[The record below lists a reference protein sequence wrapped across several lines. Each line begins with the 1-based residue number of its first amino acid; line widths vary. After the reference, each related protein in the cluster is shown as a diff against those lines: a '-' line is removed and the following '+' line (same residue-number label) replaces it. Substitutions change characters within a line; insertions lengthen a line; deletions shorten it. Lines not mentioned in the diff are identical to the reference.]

1 MNRARLV
8 TGIFALAIIT
18 VILIHSIRSDRD
30 RSPYLQALPSLQRI
44 VVPSGSY
51 LNLKIVGSVLQNAE
65 MGETF
70 EALIAERVLVG
81 GQLAI
86 PENTRATLQ
95 IENVQKRNGDAVDVT
110 VKATELIFTDQKVSI
125 DTLPFVAT
133 MRPMSAFNLMM
144 RSAGGLI
151 SAAVGAARRA
161 ADQGNPIGVDAF
173 EGLAAGST
181 PEHNPFA
188 LLRLQTAEPIDL
200 TGIRW

>member
-1 MNRARLV
+1 MNRSRIL
-8 TGIFALAIIT
+8 TGIFAVAIIT
-18 VILIHSIRSDRD
+18 VISIHSIRSDRD
-30 RSPYLQALPSLQRI
+30 RSVYLQALPSLQRV
-44 VVPSGSY
+44 VVPAGSY
-51 LNLKIVGSVLQNAE
+51 LNLKIVGSVLQNGKV
-65 MGETF
+65 GETF
-70 EALIAERVLVG
+70 EALIAERVLAG

-86 PENTRATLQ
+86 PENTLATLQ

-125 DTLPFVAT
+125 GTLPLVAT
-133 MRPMSAFNLMM
+133 MRPMSAFDLMM

-161 ADQGNPIGVDAF
+161 ADQGNSIGVDAF
-173 EGLAAGST
+173 EGLAAGSA

-188 LLRLQTAEPIDL
+188 LLRLQTVKPIDL

>member
-1 MNRARLV
+1 V

-86 PENTRATLQ
+86 PENTRAALQ

-125 DTLPFVAT
+125 DTLPLVAT
-133 MRPMSAFNLMM
+133 MRPMSAFDLMM

-161 ADQGNPIGVDAF
+161 ADQGNSIGVDAF
-173 EGLAAGST
+173 EGLATGSA
-181 PEHNPFA
+181 PEHDPFA